1 MSPMLLKLGNLEVY
15 RVPEVTV
22 AYAPTF
28 LFKALP
34 QGFIDSHRDNPLK
47 ALIFMKSFLPEAE
60 NLV

>member
-34 QGFIDSHRDNPLK
+34 QGFIDSHRD
-47 ALIFMKSFLPEAE
+47 ALPDWSVEP
-60 NLV
+60 

>member
-28 LFKALP
+28 LFKA
-34 QGFIDSHRDNPLK
+34 
-47 ALIFMKSFLPEAE
+47 
-60 NLV
+60 